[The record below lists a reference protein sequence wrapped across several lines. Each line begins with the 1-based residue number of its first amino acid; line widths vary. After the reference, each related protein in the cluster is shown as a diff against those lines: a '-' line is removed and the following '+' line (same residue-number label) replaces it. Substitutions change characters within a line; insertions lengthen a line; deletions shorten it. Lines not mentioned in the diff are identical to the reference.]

1 MGVEKK
7 SEKDRLK
14 GGGGIGS
21 EGALGKKEIKL
32 GANCKAVNERK
43 RRGRKEIR
51 NFLQEKLCKSLSLD
65 STRKEREF

>member
-1 MGVEKK
+1 MEKK

-14 GGGGIGS
+14 GGGGGIGS

-43 RRGRKEIR
+43 RRGVKEIR

>member
-21 EGALGKKEIKL
+21 EGALGKKEIKQ
-32 GANCKAVNERK
+32 GHK
-43 RRGRKEIR
+43 RTE
-51 NFLQEKLCKSLSLD
+51 
-65 STRKEREF
+65 KERGKRNQELSAGETL